1 MNKYYAAHNIDQ
13 YVKETFFSNK
23 TSGYFV
29 DIGAHDGVAGSNSL
43 YFENEGWDGL
53 CFEPISN
60 VFDMLKQNRKCKC
73 INKAISNREE
83 VSQFFVID
91 GMSEVLS
98 GLVNEYS
105 EEHIIRINREIQ
117 EHNQSFE
124 YIDVQC
130 STFEKEI
137 GNHNIDILSIDT
149 EGSEL
154 SILKTIDFK
163 KYNVNVMIVEYNYH
177 NQDLLNYVYNNGF
190 EIANQIGIDL
200 IIKNKNY
207 VY

>member
-23 TSGYFV
+23 TNGYFV

-43 YFENEGWDGL
+43 YFENEGWDGV
-53 CFEPISN
+53 CFEPIPN

-73 INKAISNREE
+73 INKAISNEVE
-83 VSQFFVID
+83 VSQFFVIN

-98 GLVNEYS
+98 GLVGEYS
-105 EEHIIRINREIQ
+105 EQHIIRINREIE

-137 GNHNIDILSIDT
+137 DKLNIDILSIDT
-149 EGSEL
+149 E
-154 SILKTIDFK
+154 
-163 KYNVNVMIVEYNYH
+163 
-177 NQDLLNYVYNNGF
+177 
-190 EIANQIGIDL
+190 
-200 IIKNKNY
+200 
-207 VY
+207 